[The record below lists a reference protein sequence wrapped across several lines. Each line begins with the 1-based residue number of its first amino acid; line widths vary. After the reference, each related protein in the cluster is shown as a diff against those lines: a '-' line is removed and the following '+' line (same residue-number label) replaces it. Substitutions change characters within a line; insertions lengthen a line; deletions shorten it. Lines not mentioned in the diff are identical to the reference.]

1 MSVIFIHVVKI
12 LLFWDKFFPMI
23 SDSDRLQSILFDRI
37 KDILPDKKGLPAE
50 IADLLDIGI
59 NAAYGRINGKTPLK
73 FSEVVTIA
81 THFQQSLDELVG
93 DINPGIV
100 PFFPSSLQQKAPGM
114 ASYLK
119 GLKEIMKELLEDQAT
134 GIIIASKDL
143 PTFQLFQFP
152 ELLQFKMFFWRKTMF
167 DDPSLRSEKFS
178 LGFNSHERETTNGLC
193 LDIARMYAQ
202 LDSTEVWTA
211 ELVYGLVKQIRYYHE
226 LGQFETSDDSLKLLV
241 QAEDMVNFLQKMA
254 EEGKKLLV
262 DNPNYKG
269 GAYDLYRQDL
279 IVNDNV
285 ISLILNNQVRTFH
298 VYNSIEYL
306 HTGHQI
312 YGNQVRA
319 WLENLPKRSVAI
331 STFNEKSRVMYFNE
345 LRSQLKKLRIEL
357 EMQVEQE
364 NQE

>member
-1 MSVIFIHVVKI
+1 
-12 LLFWDKFFPMI
+12 MI
-23 SDSDRLQSILFDRI
+23 PDSDKLQSILFDRI

-73 FSEVVTIA
+73 FSEVVAIA
-81 THFQQSLDELVG
+81 SHFQQSLDELVG
-93 DINPGIV
+93 DVNPGVV
-100 PFFPSSLQQKAPGM
+100 PFSSSSLNQQAPGM
-114 ASYLK
+114 ISYLE
-119 GLKEIMKELLEDQAT
+119 GLKVLMKDLIEDQAS
-134 GIIIASKDL
+134 GIIIASKDI

-167 DDPSLRSEKFS
+167 DDPSLRQEKFE
-178 LGFNSHERETTNGLC
+178 LGFMSHERETINSLC

-211 ELVYGLVKQIRYYHE
+211 ELVYGLVKQIRYYYD
-226 LGQFETSDDSLKLLV
+226 LGQFERATDALELLS
-241 QAEDMVNFLQKMA
+241 QAEDMVNFFQKMA
-254 EEGKKLLV
+254 EEGRKLLV
-262 DNPNYKG
+262 SNPKYKG
-269 GAYDLYRQDL
+269 GSYDLYRQDL

-285 ISLILNNQVRTFH
+285 ISLIMNNQTRTYH

-306 HTGHQI
+306 QTGHQI

-331 STFNEKSRVMYFNE
+331 STFNERSRVMYFNE
-345 LRSQLKKLRIEL
+345 LRSQLKKLRVEL
-357 EMQVEQE
+357 ETKEEEE
-364 NQE
+364 NTD